1 MRADD
6 DELML
11 EGNAGTAAVF
21 LRERVARVSVV
32 SGRPYR
38 RYLENAFRTGL
49 LFGTAVMRIAL
60 AAERRPHSLFY
71 RYPYYSH

>member
-1 MRADD
+1 MPGLPPSFFAS
-6 DELML
+6 
-11 EGNAGTAAVF
+11 A
-21 LRERVARVSVV
+21 VARVSVV